1 MDESMYDANTWTEDE
16 TAWHWSCAVSLLC
29 SAELGDVLAAG
40 VGEASAAEHSEFTG
54 PGVSFELWVGRPVQM
69 MMAFL
74 IDRRQNMKVK
84 SLRRMGAGGVAARTT
99 DAVTVNTVV
108 RRLGYIAVKVHET
121 VMANLIHGGNAETAE
136 QFNDIFKPLCD
147 ALLNFELD
155 VSRETEDDDGNA
167 STEL

>member
-1 MDESMYDANTWTEDE
+1 
-16 TAWHWSCAVSLLC
+16 
-29 SAELGDVLAAG
+29 
-40 VGEASAAEHSEFTG
+40 
-54 PGVSFELWVGRPVQM
+54 
-69 MMAFL
+69 
-74 IDRRQNMKVK
+74 MKVK

-108 RRLGYIAVKVHET
+108 RRLGYIAVKVQET